1 MKELDVSVRLQVGAA
16 SLTVEVKRSN
26 PQPPMLIE
34 PARNSGYLD
43 YNNNSYN
50 MPKEIVYDPYKNYF
64 R

>member
-1 MKELDVSVRLQVGAA
+1 MKELDVSVKLQIGAA

-34 PARNSGYLD
+34 PARNGGYLD
-43 YNNNSYN
+43 YSSYN
-50 MPKEIVYDPYKNYF
+50 MPKEIVYDPYKNYY